1 MVTLT
6 SKLIIFSFFN
16 NSEYSDIK
24 ILFGTTGIEIP
35 AHRINLAHQSP
46 YIHNE
51 LLDNLESRLLQVSQ
65 PAWSA
70 HSFWR
75 VFQYMYEKR
84 YSLWPA
90 ETLRDI
96 GRSSNR
102 GVSKG
107 TEGTF

>member
-16 NSEYSDIK
+16 NSDYSDIK
-24 ILFGTTGIEIP
+24 VLFGTTGIEIP
-35 AHRINLAHQSP
+35 AHRIILAHQSP

-51 LLDNLESRLLQVSQ
+51 LLENLESRLLQVSQ

-75 VFQYMYEKR
+75 VFQHMYEKT

-90 ETLRDI
+90 ESLRGI
-96 GRSSNR
+96 GRSSN
-102 GVSKG
+102 
-107 TEGTF
+107 